1 VVPPVPADTF
11 VLLGAF
17 LSATGSANAW
27 LVFLCTLVAN
37 VGSAMGVYALAWHYG
52 EGFFNT
58 RTGRFLLHPRQLEKI
73 NGFYQKWGVPA
84 ILVSRFLP
92 AFRAMVPVFAGV
104 TRVPPGRV
112 VLPLAGASALWYG
125 ALVYLGGFAGRN
137 WREIVDLFA
146 RFSTLLIII
155 AGVLIAGFLYWW
167 WRSRHQSGQA

>member
-1 VVPPVPADTF
+1 MPPVPADTF

-17 LSATGSANAW
+17 LAAAGRANIW
-27 LVFLCTLVAN
+27 LVFASTLVCN
-37 VGSAMGVYALAWHYG
+37 VASAMAVYALAWRYG

-58 RTGRFLLHPRQLEKI
+58 RTGRFLLHPRQLERI

-104 TRVPPGRV
+104 THVPPTRV

-137 WREIVDLFA
+137 WREILALFE
-146 RFSTLLIII
+146 RFSTVLLIV
-155 AGVLIAGFLYWW
+155 ASGLVAAFLYWW
-167 WRSRHQSGQA
+167 WHSRRHEEQE